1 MSCSQH
7 FLYYSQLMTN
17 QLTNQLCC
25 LFTPIVKLYVFGGD
39 TLRAGKAF
47 TVWWNSWEDRGHKL
61 FPSWINIK
69 VFSLPHKRCAEKLVT
84 TFSQTVWG
92 TDQFKHG
99 CCILKRKAEI
109 LNPLKFLLLIK
120 WPATADNLLSFTS
133 YLLHLKSSG
142 FCCSRLQKN
151 FGVLRLFETT
161 VSNNLRD

>member
-7 FLYYSQLMTN
+7 WLYYSQLMTS
-17 QLTNQLCC
+17 QLTNQPCYLV
-25 LFTPIVKLYVFGGD
+25 TPAVKLYVFGDDD

-47 TVWWNSWEDRGHKL
+47 IVWWNAWGDRGHKL

-69 VFSLPHKRCAEKLVT
+69 VFSRRHNRCAEKLVT

-92 TDQFKHG
+92 TDQFKHR

-120 WPATADNLLSFTS
+120 WLAPTDILLSFTS
-133 YLLHLKSSG
+133 YFLHLKCIG
-142 FCCSRLQKN
+142 FCCSRLQQT
-151 FGVLRLFETT
+151 FGVLRIFETT
-161 VSNNLRD
+161 V